1 MPTTTDSPTTRTA
14 TRTRIVAPTIVIGG
28 NDSGVPNTL
37 FDTGCT
43 SSDLISQIAA
53 GAANHGGFVS
63 GVAQLT
69 NEWVA
74 SGIITGKQ
82 KGAIQSAAAKAGS

>member
-1 MPTTTDSPTTRTA
+1 
-14 TRTRIVAPTIVIGG
+14 VIGG

-37 FDTGCT
+37 FNTGCT
-43 SSDLISQIAA
+43 SSDLIAQIAA

-74 SGIITGKQ
+74 GGIISGRQ
-82 KGAIQSAAAKAGS
+82 RGAVQSAAAKPGS